1 MTKIFTV
8 PLFIGTKQDE
18 PREDLPFEI
27 RQAVTAI
34 VYDNK
39 TNKYLALCWK
49 EINWETFITG
59 DVEEGQTAEQAAR
72 AEVLE
77 ESGFKNLRLVKELPR
92 YDTRFYHTPKR
103 VNRFAHFTSYLF
115 ELINNER
122 QEITAEEEAKHECI
136 WLDKEELR
144 RFNLSAGQRFLLESI

>member
-1 MTKIFTV
+1 MTETFTV
-8 PLFIGTKQDE
+8 PLFIGTKEDK
-18 PREDLPFEI
+18 PRENLPFEV

-34 VYDNK
+34 VYDGK
-39 TNKYLALCWK
+39 TNKYLALRWR

-59 DVEEGQTAEQAAR
+59 GIEAGQTAEQAAR

-92 YDTRFYHTPKR
+92 YDTKFYHTPKG
-103 VNRFAHFTSYLF
+103 VNRFAHFTSFLF

-122 QEITAEEEAKHECI
+122 NELTAEEAAKHECV
-136 WLDKEELR
+136 WLHKEELR
-144 RFNLSAGQRFLLESI
+144 RFNLPAGQRFLLESI